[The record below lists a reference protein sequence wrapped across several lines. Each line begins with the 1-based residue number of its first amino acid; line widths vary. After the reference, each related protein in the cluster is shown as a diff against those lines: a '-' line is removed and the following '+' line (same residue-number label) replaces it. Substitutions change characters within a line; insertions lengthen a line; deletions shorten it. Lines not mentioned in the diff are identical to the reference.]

1 MMNISAPATL
11 RARAWEAF
19 KATWPIVLAGS
30 ALIQLVSFVLNQIV
44 GAIPVIGVFLTF
56 LVAALMTVPMM
67 GLTRG
72 VLGYYRGKPMAQDCV
87 TSMFPHW
94 KQVCVL
100 YLWTMLCTL
109 GWIAIGA
116 IPMTVGAVLMPFES
130 MGFIG
135 VVLMLGGVVLILVL
149 GTRAALNYSM
159 SQCILVDD
167 ANVGARNAL
176 NRSKE
181 MISGYRW
188 HYVKVGLPVFGL
200 IFVAVIIIGALTAVL
215 PAWLS
220 SLISS
225 VMSTFTGMLGYYFMP
240 VMYEELKRIGR

>member
-1 MMNISAPATL
+1 MTISTPATL
-11 RARAWEAF
+11 RARAWEAL

-30 ALIQLVSFVLNQIV
+30 ALIQLVSFVLNQII
-44 GAIPVIGVFLTF
+44 GAIPVIGVFLTL
-56 LVAALMTVPMM
+56 LVTALMMVPMM

-72 VLGYYRGKPMAQDCV
+72 VLGHYRGKPMAQDCV

-109 GWIAIGA
+109 GWMAIGA
-116 IPMTVGAVLMPFES
+116 IPMAVGAVMMPSES
-130 MGFIG
+130 AGAAGVLLLLAG
-135 VVLMLGGVVLILVL
+135 VVLMLVLAF
-149 GTRAALNYSM
+149 RAALNYSM

-167 ANVGARNAL
+167 PDVGARNAL
-176 NRSKE
+176 NKSKE
-181 MISGYRW
+181 MIRGYRW

-200 IFVAVIIIGALTAVL
+200 IFVAILIIGVLTAAL

-225 VMSTFTGMLGYYFMP
+225 VMSTFTGMLGYYFTP
-240 VMYEELKRIGR
+240 VMYEELRRIGR